1 MQSRAPLAL
10 QRLPSPT
17 PRAHACS
24 ALPAPRELLRSSLV
38 RAPRPRPQGCTRS
51 SVVAT
56 LLKQT
61 LGRIYHL
68 KMNILQLLVIG
79 ICEQF
84 HLVETKYIEKSSSA
98 GGPAP
103 RSWARRSC
111 SR

>member
-1 MQSRAPLAL
+1 
-10 QRLPSPT
+10 
-17 PRAHACS
+17 
-24 ALPAPRELLRSSLV
+24 LRSSLV
-38 RAPRPRPQGCTRS
+38 SAPRPRPQGCTRS

-68 KMNILQLLVIG
+68 KMAILQLLVIG